1 MAYEYVN
8 IKTDTI
14 NNVKVPTKETLD
26 ARIPHKISELTNDS
40 FVSYVEQTLTEN
52 QQNQAKMN
60 LGIDVLTGD
69 TITVT
74 PTQVKEAILAGRP
87 VAITYVDYTYGI
99 LIFTNFG
106 YSHENNV
113 IVANLII
120 YYNSQY
126 IFAELVGLMS
136 NDGEFWS
143 LQTTE
148 LGTSTDIANNYV
160 KYSESQTLTNE
171 QKAQARTN
179 IGAISE
185 ADLVQPDW
193 NQNDETAPDY
203 VKNRPF
209 YTGDPV
215 ETVLVEES
223 TTTFVES
230 NGFYVARFQSTFE
243 ATVGETYTVSWDGT
257 TYECACID
265 FNGNTV
271 IGNLSIAGAGSDT
284 GEPFV
289 MIVQN
294 RVGIEIATK
303 DTSASHTFSISGFV
317 PEVVKIDEKYL
328 PDNLATKSEVE
339 AAKTTAETAQSTA
352 NTAKTIANNAQSIAS
367 NAQSKANTALNTA
380 NTAKSTADT
389 SIEKLNTSRLVLEN
403 TSCIY
408 SYNNSSFYY
417 SGIISGGNNINILAN
432 KGYNIIGIKR
442 ITGQY
447 YLNNKSVTIR
457 ESGDFV
463 YAGNTSYLNDL
474 VTIEEFNE
482 YFPIESYNDSDTNG
496 DVLYIKNLKTRE
508 CAFFSKESLSI
519 CSLETIWY
527 PNLDGLINMLS
538 QVFATRKENQYS
550 LSLNSTTKLSTK
562 YYMIEANDNNVMIT
576 DTSNNTSKNLAT
588 EDYVTAQ
595 LKSLP
600 VDNTTIKLN
609 DQGQLTL
616 ALSNANEVSF

>member
-1 MAYEYVN
+1 MSKQDIADYVF
-8 IKTDTI
+8 KT
-14 NNVKVPTKETLD
+14 
-26 ARIPHKISELTNDS
+26 PHNTN
-40 FVSYVEQTLTEN
+40 
-52 QQNQAKMN
+52 
-60 LGIDVLTGD
+60 
-69 TITVT
+69 
-74 PTQVKEAILAGRP
+74 PAILNQKL
-87 VAITYVDYTYGI
+87 DE
-99 LIFTNFG
+99 LIK
-106 YSHENNV
+106 EN
-113 IVANLII
+113 
-120 YYNSQY
+120 
-126 IFAELVGLMS
+126 EG
-136 NDGEFWS
+136 G
-143 LQTTE
+143 
-148 LGTSTDIANNYV
+148 
-160 KYSESQTLTNE
+160 
-171 QKAQARTN
+171 
-179 IGAISE
+179 
-185 ADLVQPDW
+185 VQPDW

-223 TTTFVES
+223 TVSFVENS
-230 NGFYVARFQSTFE
+230 GLYVARFPSTFE

-257 TYECACID
+257 AYEYVCVD
-265 FNGNTV
+265 FEGITV
-271 IGNLSIAGAGSDT
+271 IGNLSILGVGFDT

-289 MIVQN
+289 MLVSN
-294 RVGIEIATK
+294 GVGIEIATK

-339 AAKTTAETAQSTA
+339 AAKTTAETAKTTAETAKTTAETAQSTA
-352 NTAKTIANNAQSIAS
+352 NNAQSIASNAQSIAS
-367 NAQSKANTALNTA
+367 NAQSKANTAFNTA

-403 TSCIY
+403 TSCTY

-417 SGIISGGNNINILAN
+417 SGIISGNNSINILAN

-442 ITGQY
+442 IIGQY

-496 DVLYIKNLKTRE
+496 NVLYIKNLKTRK